1 MVRKRGRAASTVD
14 ELGGT
19 ASEIVSFI
27 RTDARAVAR
36 EQGPSQ
42 TQLKSLTS
50 SFEPAWPRVSAEA
63 AASIV
68 GGIAREC
75 SSSSAGARRPAGIVV
90 GLRATS
96 RAVKRGEIRVVVA
109 ASELQPPLLL
119 AQLAVH
125 AHAAGAHLAVLP
137 STAAALGQPLGLL
150 RAAVLGLQSRVFDEA
165 HALVRLVLA
174 VPPPQPCWLQCCASR
189 LRERAREAER
199 MPPAVLSEPGG
210 AAE

>member
-42 TQLKSLTS
+42 TQLKSALTS

-199 MPPAVLSEPGG
+199 MPVPSEPGG
-210 AAE
+210 AAK